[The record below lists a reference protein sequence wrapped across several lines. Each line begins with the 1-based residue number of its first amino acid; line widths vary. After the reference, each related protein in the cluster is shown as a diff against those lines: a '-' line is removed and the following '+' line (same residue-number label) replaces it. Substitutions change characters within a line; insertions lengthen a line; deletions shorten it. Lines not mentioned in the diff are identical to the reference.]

1 MSSVIKGATGFWY
14 SVRSAFSDGVDVA
27 ADIILFLIRAI
38 IALLPIIVLI
48 VLPAALIVKLG
59 LRVVRRRRPVV
70 DTASATV
77 SE

>member
-1 MSSVIKGATGFWY
+1 MNATGFWY

-59 LRVVRRRRPVV
+59 LRVVRRRRPVI
-70 DTASATV
+70 DTASATA